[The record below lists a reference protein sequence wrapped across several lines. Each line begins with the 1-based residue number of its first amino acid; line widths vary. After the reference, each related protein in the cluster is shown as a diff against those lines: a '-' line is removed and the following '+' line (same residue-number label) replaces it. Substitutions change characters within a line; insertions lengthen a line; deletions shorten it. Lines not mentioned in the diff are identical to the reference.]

1 MVINKYYLS
10 FYRMEYQANLLW
22 IPKDSP
28 YNLNEVCIEKVAG
41 NEKGLGGGGGSG
53 GWLLLEDGFVPW

>member
-1 MVINKYYLS
+1 
-10 FYRMEYQANLLW
+10 MEYQANLLW

-41 NEKGLGGGGGSG
+41 KEKWGGGGREAGYC
-53 GWLLLEDGFVPW
+53 